1 VLEAGDEELRLLES
15 TFDNICD
22 AELLGTVDL
31 FLGDPAL
38 GVEED
43 LIRDIPLALLLIPL
57 FERISIVV
65 QVLMLAPPSE

>member
-1 VLEAGDEELRLLES
+1 MLEAGDEELRLLES
-15 TFDNICD
+15 TFDNTCD
-22 AELLGTVDL
+22 AELLGAVDL
-31 FLGDPAL
+31 FLSDPAL

>member
-15 TFDNICD
+15 TFDNTCD
-22 AELLGTVDL
+22 AELLGAVDL
-31 FLGDPAL
+31 FLCDPAL

-57 FERISIVV
+57 LERISIVV
-65 QVLMLAPPSE
+65 